1 MTNQRE
7 SKGSDVND
15 NDVKFARE
23 MLETLAHM
31 KSASIYLP
39 VPDSSA
45 VFIETVIADCFRKL
59 LQDTKKLALPQS
71 SLIAIISEQMPSINH
86 QYLGIKDTF

>member
-31 KSASIYLP
+31 NSASIYLP
-39 VPDSSA
+39 VPDSSVA
-45 VFIETVIADCFRKL
+45 FIETVIADWFRKAASRY
-59 LQDTKKLALPQS
+59 QDNCS
-71 SLIAIISEQMPSINH
+71 SNPWAS
-86 QYLGIKDTF
+86 